1 MLIKHLKKSGALN
14 QGTIVEVT
22 VAQKLNQGFFPKSG
36 CNRFRGSF
44 PACRQAGLL
53 LFWRSKKVKDKNIET
68 SYEKAYCYYLF
79 NSTTHYKERLLYQ
92 AAIFF
97 TMASVVNSFL
107 YFSYAFAAI
116 CFAIAGFL
124 SK

>member
-1 MLIKHLKKSGALN
+1 LIKHLKKSGTLN

-22 VAQKLNQGFFPKSG
+22 VAQKLNQGYFPKSG

-44 PACRQAGLL
+44 FFATSDSGC

-68 SYEKAYCYYLF
+68 SYEKAYYFYLF
-79 NSTTHYKERLLYQ
+79 NSTTHYNERLLYQ

-97 TMASVVNSFL
+97 TIASVVNSLL
-107 YFSYAFAAI
+107 YFPYAFSAI
-116 CFAIAGFL
+116 CFATSGFR